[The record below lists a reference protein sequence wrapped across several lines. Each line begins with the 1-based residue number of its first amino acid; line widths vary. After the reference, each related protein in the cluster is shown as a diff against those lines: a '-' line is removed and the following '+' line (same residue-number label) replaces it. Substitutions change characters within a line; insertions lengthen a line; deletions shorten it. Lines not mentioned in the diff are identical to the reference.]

1 MTAWIFVIKHIHLTP
16 ASIHTS
22 VVVESR
28 PSEAKTESESRP
40 SESESESPPSETE
53 SESESPLS
61 ESESESPTYEIVN
74 MNYLN
79 LSIWK

>member
-53 SESESPLS
+53 SESES
-61 ESESESPTYEIVN
+61 ESPSYEIVN